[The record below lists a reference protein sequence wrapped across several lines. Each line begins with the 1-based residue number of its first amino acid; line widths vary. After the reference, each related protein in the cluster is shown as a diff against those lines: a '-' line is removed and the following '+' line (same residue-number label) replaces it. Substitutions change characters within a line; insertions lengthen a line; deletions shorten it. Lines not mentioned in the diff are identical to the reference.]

1 MFCPPLCAR
10 VEKRDNSTTIWI
22 DGRQVSAFIAV
33 AVQTSQRQILGH
45 GLAAMLDWSDVIN
58 LVRKRQVILM
68 DPAVF
73 APPCGPFDDHPAQ
86 CLRNAR
92 PTHRGLVGGSQRQT
106 SARFEEK

>member
-73 APPCGPFDDHPAQ
+73 APPCGPFDDQPA
-86 CLRNAR
+86 
-92 PTHRGLVGGSQRQT
+92 
-106 SARFEEK
+106 